1 MIEFGKKSLLDS
13 VNVIKDFIKMMIP
26 LTTGLITVYFP
37 LLKFLGVETAS
48 GTNKVSANEFVI
60 QTIFMFIS
68 LVAFIVTSFPLL
80 SRHFDLGIIPTIE
93 TFRKRMVKWRYI
105 GAGIGMGFFLIGV
118 IVVMILV
125 IKKLME

>member
-1 MIEFGKKSLLDS
+1 
-13 VNVIKDFIKMMIP
+13 
-26 LTTGLITVYFP
+26 
-37 LLKFLGVETAS
+37 
-48 GTNKVSANEFVI
+48 
-60 QTIFMFIS
+60 MFIS

-105 GAGIGMGFFLIGV
+105 GAGIGMGFFPIGV
-118 IVVMILV
+118 IVMILV